1 MKFQSL
7 NNGSDAPA
15 DAAEEFSSSRTI
27 GPVRIGKETFYFK
40 KGRTVYFIPYT
51 DITRVFR
58 RVLLVPAKM
67 GCCAGDLPV
76 EHIVICD
83 DSGELAQIQLPG
95 EKAGKALLEE
105 LKKLIPDAQ
114 FGKPGTRAA
123 EEA

>member
-1 MKFQSL
+1 MKFQPLSKGYEIPG
-7 NNGSDAPA
+7 N
-15 DAAEEFSSSRTI
+15 AEEEFRSSRAI
-27 GPVRIGKETFYFK
+27 GPVRIGAETFYFK
-40 KGRTVYFIPYT
+40 KGRTAYFIPYEN
-51 DITRVFR
+51 ITRVFR

-83 DSGELAQIQLPG
+83 GSGELAQIQLPG

-114 FGKPGTRAA
+114 FGKPGAQA
-123 EEA
+123 PSEA